1 MPDSQQFYIFHGGD
15 DFSSD
20 QLDLITAEVKKRSR
34 TLAFAVKNL
43 RRAARHMDPMPKQT
57 KKAEQAEYIRSK
69 LSSQKLAKRPQLSA
83 LEVKADGNKVLKGRV
98 SYKVRGP
105 GGRLMNIA
113 EIKRWVDSLYDG
125 EQGIVKQ

>member
-1 MPDSQQFYIFHGGD
+1 MPASKQFHVFHGGD

-20 QLDLITAEVKKRSR
+20 QLDLIDAEVKKRSR
-34 TLAFAVKNL
+34 ILAFAVKNL
-43 RRAARHMDPMPKQT
+43 QQAVGHMDPMPKHAQKT
-57 KKAEQAEYIRSK
+57 EHIRNE
-69 LSSQKLAKRPQLSA
+69 LPSQKLAKRPRLRVQKA
-83 LEVKADGNKVLKGRV
+83 KADDKKVLKGHV